1 MKLISIS
8 LSFFGLLLL
17 PMVCI
22 STAEAA
28 GPIDFHT
35 ADSLLLARSHDLR
48 LARRD
53 VDAAEGQLA
62 QSRLYDNPTMSVMY
76 NVRNPV
82 NRRWF
87 DPGREGELDV
97 QVSQPFAIGG
107 QHSEQ
112 VRQSAAQLSASRS
125 QLQLTRRD
133 LLAQAH
139 TALIDLYYRQ
149 QQAAVYD
156 LEIASVQRILAAYS
170 EQSAKGNVAGMEAA
184 RIKTMLCQL
193 SKQRADLLVGVSGLQ
208 AQLRSLLG
216 IEGTEPVTAVIDERK
231 ALDEA
236 AKLCT
241 ALTSDGSAAPV
252 DTLPEIQALSAQA
265 EAARHGLKWQRSQA
279 LPQMAVQGEYDKNGN
294 IGHNFYAVGLSLSL
308 PLWNRNR
315 GNIRSG
321 KAAVEQAAIE
331 MERRRLEL
339 AQQRA
344 QDLAIVRQYLP
355 RPADASAVTDDDLG
369 RMLQAAEKQYMN
381 RHITLLEFVDLYS
394 NYRDTRLALLDAR
407 SQALQAAER
416 LRMIWGGETAQH

>member
-133 LLAQAH
+133 LL
-139 TALIDLYYRQ
+139 
-149 QQAAVYD
+149 
-156 LEIASVQRILAAYS
+156 
-170 EQSAKGNVAGMEAA
+170 
-184 RIKTMLCQL
+184 
-193 SKQRADLLVGVSGLQ
+193 VGVSGLQ

-216 IEGTEPVTAVIDERK
+216 IEGAEPVTAVIDERK

-241 ALTSDGSAAPV
+241 ALTSGGGAAPV
-252 DTLPEIQALSAQA
+252 DTLPEMQALSAQA